1 MIGVVDAVKAVAAMV
16 LVALAIWSITI
27 WAATIW
33 AATIRAATIR
43 AAAAGETIPAPGTV
57 MRDCAVCPELVV
69 VPAGLFIMGSPPSEI
84 GHQPDEA
91 PQRRVRIDRPF
102 AIGRTE
108 VTFAQWQA
116 CLHDG
121 GCDGYR
127 PSDHGW
133 GRGDRPVMNVS
144 LDDVR
149 GYLDWLSARTG
160 HRYRL
165 PSEAEWEYAA
175 RARTTTAYPWG
186 DRIGTGRANCYECG
200 SDWGGESTAPVARF
214 PANGFGLFD
223 MHGNVWEWTADCRH
237 DGYAGAPETAEPWSD
252 AGDGNCRQRV
262 QRGGSWYYVAMNSRS
277 ARRSYNRTEARWY
290 DVGFRVV
297 RDLP

>member
-1 MIGVVDAVKAVAAMV
+1 MNGIVKAIRSSTAAVLLAALWSVAT
-16 LVALAIWSITI
+16 WSP
-27 WAATIW
+27 ASAE
-33 AATIRAATIR
+33 
-43 AAAAGETIPAPGTV
+43 GGIPAPGTV
-57 MRDCAVCPELVV
+57 LRDCPVCPQMVV
-69 VPAGLFIMGSPPSEI
+69 VPAGLFIMGSPADEA

-108 VTFAQWQA
+108 VTFGQWQA
-116 CLHDG
+116 CLDDG
-121 GCDGYR
+121 GCGGYQ

-133 GRGDRPVMNVS
+133 GRGGRPVMNVS
-144 LDDVR
+144 LDDVQ
-149 GYLDWLSARTG
+149 GYLDWLSVRTG
-160 HRYRL
+160 YQYRL

-175 RARTTTAYPWG
+175 RAHSSTAFPWG
-186 DRIGTGRANCYECG
+186 DDVGTGRANCYKCG

-214 PANGFGLFD
+214 PANGFGLYD

-237 DGYAGAPETAEPWSD
+237 DDHAGAPDTAAPRREA
-252 AGDGNCRQRV
+252 AGGDCRQRV